1 MWLQG
6 LDDKDN
12 VEHRALFYHHWL
24 LVPVFPVHVRPL
36 FPCFTKLFLPCPVLV
51 SCVCVPLCSRASW
64 FLCLRSGSVPV
75 HRCSSV
81 CVTVVFLFRCFDPAP
96 CIVLAFPSRSFSW
109 ARVPCPIPWGLC
121 VMSHSCVWSCLVA
134 CHLPWRAYYLSS
146 LSLVSPLTSSSCFH
160 TIIVLHSVMMHDA

>member
-1 MWLQG
+1 MLST
-6 LDDKDN
+6 
-12 VEHRALFYHHWL
+12 ALSFTTIGCSCRSFQFTCAPFSPVL
-24 LVPVFPVHVRPL
+24 LNFFFPVPFSFPVFAC
-36 FPCFTKLFLPCPVLV
+36 PC
-51 SCVCVPLCSRASW
+51 
-64 FLCLRSGSVPV
+64 VPV
-75 HRCSSV
+75 HRGSCV
-81 CVTVVFLFRCFDPAP
+81 CAPVLFP
-96 CIVLAFPSRSFSW
+96 CIVVPLFVLRLCSCSGVLILLRVSCLPSRLVRFSW